1 MIPKLEKLNKMDLK
15 KPVLS
20 QRFVKCFDILIFSD
34 SGMKENSIKD
44 IERRIRKVL
53 ENQDFRKHISGSKK
67 NWLDTEDDK
76 ACDGIL
82 YYLKSL
88 L

>member
-1 MIPKLEKLNKMDLK
+1 
-15 KPVLS
+15 
-20 QRFVKCFDILIFSD
+20 
-34 SGMKENSIKD
+34 MKENSIKD